1 MPIVAGD
8 IKWKLSVTT
17 GPGNTNA
24 QADPNLSL
32 GEFMSSTAWA
42 GGVVHDL
49 FDAVSGAENAASDV
63 EYRCVFIHND
73 HATLSLTLTK
83 VWITAAVASGA
94 DVAIGLDPA
103 GAKAE
108 DSATAQAAE
117 IVAEGNA
124 PAGVSFSAPATYA
137 GGLSIGTLPAG
148 QCYGVW
154 VRRTCANTGAVANDG
169 ATLNVQGDTEA

>member
-1 MPIVAGD
+1 MPIAASD

-32 GEFMSSTAWA
+32 GEFMASTAWA

-73 HATLSLTLTK
+73 HATLSLTVAK
-83 VWITAAVASGA
+83 VWMTAEVAGGA
-94 DVAIGLDPA
+94 SVSIGLDPA

-117 IVAEGNA
+117 IVNEGTA
-124 PAGVSFSAPATYA
+124 PAGVSFSEPGSYA
-137 GGLSIGTLPAG
+137 AGLSIGTLAAG

-154 VRRTCANTGAVANDG
+154 IRRTCANTAAVANDG
-169 ATLNVQGDTEA
+169 VTLNVQGDTEA